1 MNRKEVNTL
10 ISLALLMNS
19 YDFYPVIF
27 TISKP
32 LIQLARC
39 LGIGYYYGYVF

>member
-1 MNRKEVNTL
+1 MNRKEINTL

-19 YDFYPVIF
+19 YDLYPVIF

-32 LIQLARC
+32 LIQLAQY
-39 LGIGYYYGYVF
+39 LGLGYYYGYVF